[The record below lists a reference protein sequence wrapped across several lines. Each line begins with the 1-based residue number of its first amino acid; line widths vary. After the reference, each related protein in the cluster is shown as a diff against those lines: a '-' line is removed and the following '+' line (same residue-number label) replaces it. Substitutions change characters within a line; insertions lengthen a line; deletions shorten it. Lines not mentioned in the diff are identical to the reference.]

1 MLDSLRIKG
10 KKLKS
15 EMKEEEFTAGI
26 TEVQRFIQEYYE
38 RVYPTKCDNLE
49 EIGIFLEIYN
59 LFILN
64 HEDWKTDH

>member
-1 MLDSLRIKG
+1 
-10 KKLKS
+10 
-15 EMKEEEFTAGI
+15 MKEEEFTAGI

-38 RVYPTKCDNLE
+38 RVYPTKFDNLE